1 MRTPWKRVSGK
12 PACDPIL
19 RGGIIWAAAAAA
31 LGKADEA
38 QTAVEYCLAQRTD
51 LRVGNVVPGFIA
63 RFRRN
68 EDHERLLMLLRKAG
82 LPE

>member
-19 RGGIIWAAAAAA
+19 RGGIIWAAAAA